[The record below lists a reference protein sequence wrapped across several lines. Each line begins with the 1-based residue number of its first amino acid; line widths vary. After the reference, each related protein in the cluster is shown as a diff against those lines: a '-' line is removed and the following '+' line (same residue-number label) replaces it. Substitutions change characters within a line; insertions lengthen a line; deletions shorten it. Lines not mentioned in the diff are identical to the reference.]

1 MAASRTSDQLGD
13 VTGCP
18 APARPYGGRMD
29 DQVHVQEIAE
39 HVWVVSVRGE
49 YDMAN
54 VADIEHAIA
63 EVFDAGSTVLLDLTQ
78 TTFIDSSVLNA
89 IVRAHQTAANSAT
102 HHLLVIAPRGGAPRR
117 VIDLILPN
125 YISLH
130 ERLPEAL
137 DALHSL

>member
-1 MAASRTSDQLGD
+1 
-13 VTGCP
+13 
-18 APARPYGGRMD
+18 MD

-39 HVWVVSVRGE
+39 HMWVISVRGE

-54 VADIEHAIA
+54 VADIEQAVA

-89 IVRAHQTAANSAT
+89 IVRAHETAATSAA
-102 HHLLVIAPRGGAPRR
+102 HRLLVIAPRGGAPRR
-117 VIDLILPN
+117 VIDLSLPS

-130 ERLPEAL
+130 DRLPEAV
-137 DALHSL
+137 DALRSP

>member
-1 MAASRTSDQLGD
+1 MAASRTSDQLGH

-39 HVWVVSVRGE
+39 HMWVISVRGE

-89 IVRAHQTAANSAT
+89 IIRAHQTAATSAT
-102 HHLLVIAPRGGAPRR
+102 HRLLVIAPRGGAPRR
-117 VIDLILPN
+117 VIDLSLPS

-130 ERLPEAL
+130 DRLPEAV
-137 DALHSL
+137 DALRSP